1 MPHHQELVRFDV
13 LRNALYHTARR
24 RFFERW
30 NRIFNFLV
38 VMLGTAVV
46 ADLTEFAA
54 IPALY
59 SGGAVAVIG
68 TLQLVLDFGGQ
79 AREHQTRQREYYH
92 LLADIES
99 VLDPTDQQCAE
110 WYSAMLRITA
120 NESPTYRVIDSE
132 AHNDAIDAMDFF
144 DQDERLVVPLWSK
157 PFGSFFT
164 FNGLNF
170 RKIREVEA
178 AKAAQA
184 ERKTGKQP
192 A

>member
-1 MPHHQELVRFDV
+1 MAHHREHVRFDT

-30 NRIFNFLV
+30 NRNFNFAV

-54 IPALY
+54 IPALW
-59 SGGAVAVIG
+59 SGAAVAVIG

-79 AREHQTRQREYYH
+79 AREHQTLQREYYH

-99 VLDPTDQQCAE
+99 VIEPTDQQCAE

-120 NESPTYRVIDSE
+120 NESPIYRVIDSE

-144 DQDERLVVPLWSK
+144 DQGERLIVPFWCK
-157 PFGSFFT
+157 PFGSLCT
-164 FNGLNF
+164 FNGRNF
-170 RKIREVEA
+170 KKVCEVEA
-178 AKAAQA
+178 AS
-184 ERKTGKQP
+184 QP